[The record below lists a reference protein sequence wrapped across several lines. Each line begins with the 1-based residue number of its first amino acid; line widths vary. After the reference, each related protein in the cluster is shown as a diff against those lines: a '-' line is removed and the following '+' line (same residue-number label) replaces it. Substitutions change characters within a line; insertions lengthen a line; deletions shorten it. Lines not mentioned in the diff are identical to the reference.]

1 MHLQTPFIML
11 FFMKG
16 LIFSVKRYS
25 IHDGPGIRVTF
36 FMKGC
41 PLSCWWC
48 HNPEGISPLPEN
60 IYQTERVGDIEFSKT
75 ETAGTYLSVDEILGI
90 LEKEKIFFS
99 ESGGGVTFSGGEPLL
114 QPDFLLESLIACK
127 SNGYHTAVD
136 TSGYSQWDNF
146 KSILPFTDLFLFDMK
161 HIDSAKHTLFTG
173 ESNELILSNFKMLAN
188 SGKDIM
194 VRVPLIPGINDSTED
209 LNGIIKMISD
219 NISEHILK
227 INLLPYHRIGA
238 SKYRKLNLT
247 NRMNGIEPP
256 SKERMQSLKTYFEG
270 TGIKVKIGG

>member
-1 MHLQTPFIML
+1 
-11 FFMKG
+11 MKG

-25 IHDGPGIRVTF
+25 VHDGPGIRVTF

-60 IYQTERVGDIEFSKT
+60 IQQTEKVGDTEFLKT
-75 ETAGTYLSVDEILGI
+75 ETAGTCYSVNDILNI

-99 ESGGGVTFSGGEPLL
+99 ESGGGVTFSGGEPLH
-114 QPDFLLESLIACK
+114 QPDFLLAALVACK

-136 TSGYSQWDNF
+136 TSGYSHWDNF

-161 HIDSAKHTLFTG
+161 HIDPAEHTKFTG
-173 ESNELILSNFKMLAN
+173 ASNELILSNFKELVKC
-188 SGKDIM
+188 GKDIIIRIP
-194 VRVPLIPGINDSTED
+194 VIPGINDNTENLED
-209 LNGIIKMISD
+209 LIKLLCD
-219 NISEHILK
+219 NRSEHIKK

-238 SKYRKLNLT
+238 SKYGKLNMI
-247 NRMNGIEPP
+247 NRMNCIEPP